1 MTKIP
6 VFVATSLAIGLTV
19 GFGLGL
25 WLLLS
30 RVWGITLLG
39 ANWLALVQ
47 VHGLLQL
54 FGFAGLFAMGIALH
68 ALPRFRGAAP
78 PPAAL
83 VEIAYLGIVGGLALR
98 AVAQPITDL
107 PARSGVLVVGG
118 VLLCVG
124 ALSFA
129 FAALRS
135 LATGRNPHRPDEL
148 LIGAGICAVPV
159 AAVLVALEMAGSA
172 SAVVVQ
178 SVDDRAIWLMLL
190 GGLCTLIFGVWARV
204 APGFVAS
211 VPATPPLLMFGG
223 GLWILGVLAQVFA
236 LAAGPWLLL
245 VGAALLARAIGVFG
259 AGIARQ
265 PLHGDAR
272 LTRLG
277 VRSAFVWLF
286 VGLAILAAARLGLA
300 SSYFQVSAGRH
311 ALALGFVTLMIYA
324 VASRVLPSF
333 TGRRLWSR
341 RLQTL
346 TLATGNVAVALRVA
360 AQLVPDG
367 GEQPGAVFN
376 GVAGILAYSALVL
389 FAANAVRMWRG
400 ANSRPVV
407 AGAPVPL
414 ELRFTR
420 GR

>member
-6 VFVATSLAIGLTV
+6 VFVATSLAVGLTV

-25 WLLLS
+25 WLLLG

-68 ALPRFRGAAP
+68 ALPRFRGAAAP
-78 PPAAL
+78 PTAL
-83 VEIAYLGIVGGLALR
+83 VWIAYLGILSGLAMR
-98 AVAQPITDL
+98 GVAQPITDL
-107 PARSGVLVVGG
+107 PARSWVLIAGG

-129 FAALRS
+129 YASLRS
-135 LATGRNPHRPDEL
+135 LAAGRNPHRADEL
-148 LIGAGICAVPV
+148 LIGAGICAVP
-159 AAVLVALEMAGSA
+159 AAALLVALEMAGSA

-178 SVDDRAIWLMLL
+178 SVDDRAIWVMLL
-190 GGLCTLIFGVWARV
+190 GALSTLIFGVWARV

-211 VPATPPLLMFGG
+211 VPATPRPLLLGG
-223 GLWILGVLAQVFA
+223 GLWLLGVLAQAFG

-245 VGAALLARAIGVFG
+245 VGAALLARTIGVFG

-286 VGLAILAAARLGLA
+286 VGLAILAAGRLGLA
-300 SSYFQVSAGRH
+300 SSYFQVSAARH

-333 TGRRLWSR
+333 TGRRIWSR

-346 TLATGNVAVALRVA
+346 TLVIGNVAVGLRVA
-360 AQLVPDG
+360 AQLVLDG
-367 GEQPGAVFN
+367 GQAGAAFT
-376 GVAGILAYSALVL
+376 GVAGILAYVALVL
-389 FAANAVRMWRG
+389 FVANVVRMWRG
-400 ANSRPVV
+400 AVSRPVV

-414 ELRFTR
+414 ELHFTR
-420 GR
+420 AR

>member
-1 MTKIP
+1 MTKIL
-6 VFVATSLAIGLTV
+6 VFVATSLAAGLTV

-30 RVWGITLLG
+30 RVWGVTLLG

-68 ALPRFRGAAP
+68 ALPRFRGAAS

-83 VEIAYLGIVGGLALR
+83 VWIAYLGIIGGLALR
-98 AVAQPITDL
+98 GVAQPTTDL

-118 VLLCVG
+118 VLLCMG
-124 ALSFA
+124 TLSFA
-129 FAALRS
+129 YAALRT
-135 LATGRNPHRPDEL
+135 LATGRNPHRADEL
-148 LIGAGICAVPV
+148 LIGAGICAIPA
-159 AAVLVALEMAGSA
+159 AAVLVAFETAGSA
-172 SAVVVQ
+172 SAVVAQ
-178 SVDDRAIWLMLL
+178 SVDDRAIWIMLL
-190 GGLCTLIFGVWARV
+190 GALATLIFGVWARV
-204 APGFVAS
+204 APGFVAA
-211 VPATPPLLMFGG
+211 VPANPRPLLLGG
-223 GLWILGVLAQVFA
+223 GLWLLGVLAQAFA
-236 LAAGPWLLL
+236 VAAGPWLLL
-245 VGAALLARAIGVFG
+245 AGAALLARSIGVFG

-265 PLHGDAR
+265 SLHGDAR

-286 VGLAILAAARLGLA
+286 VGLAILAAGRLGLA
-300 SSYFQVSAGRH
+300 SSYFQVSAARH

-341 RLQTL
+341 RLQAL
-346 TLATGNVAVALRVA
+346 TLVVGNVGVALRVG

-367 GEQPGAVFN
+367 GGPGAAIN
-376 GVAGILAYSALVL
+376 GAAGILAYSALVL
-389 FAANAVRMWRG
+389 FAANAVRMWRS
-400 ANSRPVV
+400 ASSRPIV
-407 AGAPVPL
+407 AGTPVPL
-414 ELRFTR
+414 ELHFTR
-420 GR
+420 AR

>member
-6 VFVATSLAIGLTV
+6 VFVATSLATGLTV

-30 RVWGITLLG
+30 RVWGVTLLG
-39 ANWLALVQ
+39 ANWLTLVQ

-83 VEIAYLGIVGGLALR
+83 VWIAYLGIVGGLAVR
-98 AVAQPITDL
+98 GVAQPTTDL
-107 PARSGVLVVGG
+107 PARTWILIIGG

-129 FAALRS
+129 IAALRT

-148 LIGAGICAVPV
+148 LIGAGICAIPA

-172 SAVVVQ
+172 SAVVAQ
-178 SVDDRAIWLMLL
+178 SVDDRAIWVMLL
-190 GGLCTLIFGVWARV
+190 GALATLIFGVWARV
-204 APGFVAS
+204 APGFVAA
-211 VPATPPLLMFGG
+211 VPATPRPLLFGG
-223 GLWILGVLAQVFA
+223 GLWLLGVLAQAFA
-236 LAAGPWLLL
+236 MAAGPWLLL
-245 VGAALLARAIGVFG
+245 VGAALLVRAIGVFG

-286 VGLAILAAARLGLA
+286 VGLAILAAGRLGLA
-300 SSYFQVSAGRH
+300 GSYFQVSAARH

-324 VASRVLPSF
+324 VASRVLPAF

-341 RLQTL
+341 RLQAFTL
-346 TLATGNVAVALRVA
+346 VIGNVAVALRVA

-367 GEQPGAVFN
+367 GPLGAAIN
-376 GVAGILAYSALVL
+376 GSSGILAYSALVL

-400 ANSRPVV
+400 ASSRVVV
-407 AGAPVPL
+407 AGTPVPL
-414 ELRFTR
+414 ELHFTR
-420 GR
+420 AR